1 VTEATEEVIDKD
13 ALRETLR
20 RANTSVSFARTN
32 LQRAREIEAM
42 VSRGI
47 AVVAEERQNV
57 PALEKILADAEARSA
72 VLRASLDEVIARE
85 AAEAAAAEAAEANQ
99 RALAIAAA
107 DKRLLLARRE
117 QDRLLVARL
126 DCAQGKATDAE
137 HARAVDTHVAAVE
150 AVRVALVQREALEV
164 DHE

>member
-1 VTEATEEVIDKD
+1 METEIIDKG

-20 RANTSVSFARTN
+20 RANTSVSFARVN

-42 VSRGI
+42 VARGI

-85 AAEAAAAEAAEANQ
+85 AAEAAAAEAAANEARRVAIEQ
-99 RALAIAAA
+99 ADRALL
-107 DKRLLLARRE
+107 KARRE

-137 HARAVDTHVAAVE
+137 YARAVDKHVAAVE
-150 AVRVALVQREALEV
+150 AVRVALVQREALE
-164 DHE
+164 